1 MSDPVTFREQI
12 SRSPVVAVLVIDD
25 AADAVPLARALLR
38 GGVRAME
45 LTLRTPAALD
55 ALERVTSEVPELYAG
70 VGTALFPD
78 QIAQV
83 KSAGADYAVSPG
95 FNPAVVDA
103 ARAAGLPF
111 APGIAT
117 PSEIEAAYGKG
128 CDVVKVFPA
137 EPLGGLSYI
146 KAIAAPYSHLHIAYI
161 PLGGVSMK
169 NLASYLEWPEVLAV
183 GGSWLATRDLIKVK
197 DWDAISR
204 NCEEASSLA
213 ARIRG

>member
-1 MSDPVTFREQI
+1 MSEPAAFREQI
-12 SRSPVVAVLVIDD
+12 RRSPVVAVLVIDD
-25 AADAVPLARALLR
+25 ALDAIPLARALVR
-38 GGVRAME
+38 GGILAME
-45 LTLRTPAALD
+45 LTLRTPAAFD
-55 ALERVTSEVPELYAG
+55 ALRRIRSEVPELYAG
-70 VGTALFPD
+70 VGTILFPD
-78 QIAQV
+78 QVARV
-83 KSAGADYAVSPG
+83 KASDAAYGVSPG

-103 ARAAGLPF
+103 AREAGLPF
-111 APGIAT
+111 APGVAT

-137 EPLGGLSYI
+137 EPLGGLPYI
-146 KAIAAPYSHLHIAYI
+146 KAIAAPYSHLGIAYI

-183 GGSWLATRDLIKVK
+183 GGSWLATRDLIKAK

-204 NCEEASSLA
+204 NCEEAASLA